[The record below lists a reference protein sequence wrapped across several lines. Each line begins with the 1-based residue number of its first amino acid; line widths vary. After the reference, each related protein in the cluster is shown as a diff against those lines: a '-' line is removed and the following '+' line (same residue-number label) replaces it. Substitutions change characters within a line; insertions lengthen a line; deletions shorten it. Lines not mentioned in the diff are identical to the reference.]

1 LQASHGWLSRTHQSK
16 NSGTIT
22 KVSLFFC
29 VAFKA
34 AASPTCKLFDRAQL
48 YPYQAA
54 ATAANALALTAPDRI
69 AETSYR
75 DAPDNSQGAI
85 AR

>member
-1 LQASHGWLSRTHQSK
+1 MVPLPFVLSLPFTTS
-16 NSGTIT
+16 
-22 KVSLFFC
+22 
-29 VAFKA
+29 
-34 AASPTCKLFDRAQL
+34 ASPILRLFDRAQL